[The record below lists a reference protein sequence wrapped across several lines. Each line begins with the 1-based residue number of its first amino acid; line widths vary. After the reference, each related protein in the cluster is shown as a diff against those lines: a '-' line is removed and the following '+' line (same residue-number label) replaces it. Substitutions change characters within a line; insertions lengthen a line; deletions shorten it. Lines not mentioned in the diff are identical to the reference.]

1 MLICDFMQAQNVNL
15 AMEASRKSRIAFT
28 AANISMDQL
37 GSKEG
42 FSSVKRALDF
52 NFHDVDGLL
61 RLVRL
66 AKDVTSD

>member
-1 MLICDFMQAQNVNL
+1 MQAQNVNL

-28 AANISMDQL
+28 AANIGMDQL
-37 GSKEG
+37 DSKEG
-42 FSSVKRALDF
+42 TTSVQRALNF